1 MNAPASP
8 EHLDLVFG
16 ALADKTRRAIL
27 RRLADGERSVM
38 ELVAG
43 FDLSQ
48 PAVSKHLK
56 VLESAG
62 LVSRERDGQFRPV
75 RLNAEG
81 LETAATWLGHYRQF
95 WEESLDQLEVYVKE
109 LQRHEKKQ
117 PPKSATPAATSSK
130 KKTPKEK
137 S

>member
-1 MNAPASP
+1 MNAPTSP

-56 VLESAG
+56 VLEGAG

-75 RLNAEG
+75 RLNPEG

-95 WEESLDQLEVYVKE
+95 WEDSLDQLEVYVKE

-117 PPKSATPAATSSK
+117 PPKSSTATSKK